1 MSKNPNL
8 LSRFWQEL
16 KRRKVIYVI
25 TVYASAA
32 FVIIELINNVVE
44 PLNLPDRTPTF
55 AIVILAIGF
64 PIAVV
69 LSWLFDLT
77 PKGMERTKPLEET
90 QEEERPVVK
99 NRWQIA
105 TYISIAVIVGL
116 IILNLVARPNILRA
130 GDIQSMV
137 VLPFENFTGDDQ
149 LENMVSGMHAL
160 LVGDMGR
167 IGEMRVLGK
176 TTSNAYKDVGM
187 SATEIASEQN
197 VDAVLETS
205 VMCLGDSVCLQFR
218 LVRTTGKEEQLW
230 VADYKED
237 KSQILNLYNRITK
250 KVADEI
256 MIELSPEEER
266 LLAKSRTVDRE
277 AYDAYLMGYSYIEDL
292 SPESL
297 FKARDYL
304 NSAIDKDPEWTPLYA
319 AMATVWLSIGTMG
332 AESPEIAIPMVY
344 ENLNKAN
351 ELNPDLVEIHY
362 VSAFM
367 AMMAEWD
374 WEKTEKEFLQALAI
388 NPNHVLSR
396 MHYSHLLYLLQRPE
410 EAMAQANLAYK
421 LDPLNPLIQNEY
433 AWALLKDGDCM
444 SALTIL
450 DTLIASDPHNFYAH
464 NIILVTAFQCGDLNR
479 VYETDKHI
487 LPLEKEDMD
496 EIEKIYIEN
505 GFNAAYE
512 EILRQLEILAR
523 KSYVGPADMA
533 FRYYMIGE
541 DEKAMKWIEKGA
553 EVRDPSTTAMGT
565 ATYNCTRLYDNPR
578 FIEVFKKMN
587 LPLPSSN

>member
-1 MSKNPNL
+1 M
-8 LSRFWQEL
+8 
-16 KRRKVIYVI
+16 I

-116 IILNLVARPNILRA
+116 IILNLVARPNLLRA

-277 AYDAYLMGYSYIEDL
+277 AYD
-292 SPESL
+292 
-297 FKARDYL
+297 DYL
-304 NSAIDKDPEWTPLYA
+304 NSLQYWDDLSRESLYKALDYLNLAVEKDPNWAPLYSGLA
-319 AMATVWLSIGTMG
+319 KVWVGIAQVGYEKPEVAGPKIFENIQKAMGLD
-332 AESPEIAIPMVY
+332 
-344 ENLNKAN
+344 
-351 ELNPDLVEIHY
+351 PDLPDLHY
-362 VSAFM
+362 TLGLIAVWT
-367 AMMAEWD
+367 EWD
-374 WEKTEKEFLQALAI
+374 FEKGEKEFLKALKI
-388 NPNHVLSR
+388 NPNDVLSR
-396 MHYSHLLYLLQRPE
+396 IYYAHLLVILKRYDEAIYHSQIAAELDPMNPLVLTLSAMVDFVSPYEDLYNRAFQKSKRALEIDPENFFASNGFEYAAYLLEDYKNSIETFLKFNPFDSESKQVILEVFREKDYYAAIDTMLFYME
-410 EAMAQANLAYK
+410 ELARNNL
-421 LDPLNPLIQNEY
+421 IR
-433 AWALLKDGDCM
+433 
-444 SALTIL
+444 
-450 DTLIASDPHNFYAH
+450 
-464 NIILVTAFQCGDLNR
+464 GDLLIDYYNR
-479 VYETDKHI
+479 TGNTEKIIEWIIKAYETHDPMMPYLT
-487 LPLEKEDMD
+487 LPAYGYEKIKEDPR
-496 EIEKIYIEN
+496 IVSIVEN
-505 GFNAAYE
+505 MNFPDSSP
-512 EILRQLEILAR
+512 
-523 KSYVGPADMA
+523 KTDDSY
-533 FRYYMIGE
+533 
-541 DEKAMKWIEKGA
+541 
-553 EVRDPSTTAMGT
+553 
-565 ATYNCTRLYDNPR
+565 
-578 FIEVFKKMN
+578 
-587 LPLPSSN
+587 